1 MKKSGIYLLYGGAL
15 FFAVALIYL
24 SFGTNKKTASNG
36 TSASVQEN
44 SSKIAE
50 VQNVKPADKIQVFLF
65 HATQRCS
72 SCIAIGKYAK
82 ETVEQKFPEE
92 LKSGKIEFREI
103 NIDLPENKE
112 LATKFKATG
121 SALFINPIFD
131 GQDHITDDA
140 QVWRLVS
147 NEQGFISYLSDKLK
161 GMLGNEASANEK

>member
-1 MKKSGIYLLYGGAL
+1 MKKLGTYLLYGGAL
-15 FFAVALIYL
+15 FFAIALIYI
-24 SFGTNKKTASNG
+24 SFSPNRNDESQSS
-36 TSASVQEN
+36 SASVQGS
-44 SSKIAE
+44 SSKTTAI
-50 VQNVKPADKIQVFLF
+50 QTKPAEKIQVFLF

-112 LATKFKATG
+112 LATKFKAAG
-121 SALFINPIFD
+121 SSLFINPIID
-131 GQDHITDDA
+131 GKDNIKEDT

-147 NEQGFISYLSDKLK
+147 NEQGFVSYLSDKLH
-161 GMLGNEASANEK
+161 GMLGDEALAQKK